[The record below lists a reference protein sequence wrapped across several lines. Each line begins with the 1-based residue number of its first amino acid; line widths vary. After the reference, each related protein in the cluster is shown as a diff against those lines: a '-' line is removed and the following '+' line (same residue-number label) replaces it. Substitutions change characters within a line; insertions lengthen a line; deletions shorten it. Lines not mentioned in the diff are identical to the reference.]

1 MRHPPFLILFSFLL
15 AFALLWPEP
24 AAAQPPQPPRRA
36 RVYFQ
41 TRAQLNALANELDIW
56 EVHQAQG
63 YLVAPLTPE
72 QARALEAR
80 GLRVTLSPPLT
91 QRLYLGF
98 MMLPGH
104 EQNTIPGYAC
114 YRTVETTYRDLA
126 NLAAAHPQLA
136 QWQDIG
142 DSWEKVTSHGQGGY
156 DIHALILTNRQT
168 PGPKPRLLIL
178 AAIHARE
185 YATAELATRFA
196 ESLVQAYGQDPDITW
211 LLNTTELHI
220 IPIANPDGRKRA
232 ETGLLWRK
240 NTNQE
245 NTCTANRPPWR
256 YYGVDLNRNSSFLWN
271 HGGSSDDPCSE
282 VYRGAGPA
290 SEPEVQAIEAYIRSL
305 FPDQRGPGNQDP
317 APPDATGLVISLH
330 SYGRYVLFPWDWT
343 EQDAPNKTDLQTLG
357 RKFGFFNGYQ
367 VCSDCLY
374 NASGTTTDFAYGELG
389 LAAYTFELGND
400 FFQDCQTFEQV
411 ILPRN
416 MPALRYALKVAQ
428 RPYQW
433 PHGPDALDLSLT
445 PSSPQAGEPITLSL
459 TLDDTRYAS
468 GGYGHEPTQPIT
480 AGYYA
485 LDPTAWPPET
495 TIPLTARD
503 GAFDSA
509 HEEAFARIDPST
521 LTPGRHLVLVGGQ
534 DAQGAWGPPTALF
547 LDIPQPPSANLI
559 PRPPR

>member
-1 MRHPPFLILFSFLL
+1 MRHLPALLFGFLL
-15 AFALLWPEP
+15 AFGLLWPEP
-24 AAAQPPQPPRRA
+24 AAAQPSQPPRRA

-72 QARALEAR
+72 QASDLKAR
-80 GLRVTLSPPLT
+80 GFRVTLSPPLT
-91 QRLYLGF
+91 RRLYLGL

-104 EQNTIPGYAC
+104 ERETIPGYAC
-114 YRTVETTYRDLA
+114 YRTVESTYHDLA
-126 NLAAAHPQLA
+126 SLAAAHPQLA

-142 DSWEKVTSHGQGGY
+142 DSWEKVASHGQKGY
-156 DIHALILTNRQT
+156 DIHDLILTNRQV

-240 NTNQE
+240 NTHREDTCSAE
-245 NTCTANRPPWR
+245 NPPWS

-271 HGGSSDDPCSE
+271 HGGSSSAPCSE
-282 VYRGAGPA
+282 VYRGPGPA
-290 SEPEVQAIEAYIRSL
+290 SEPEVQAIEATLRGL

-317 APPDATGLVISLH
+317 APSDATGLVISLH

-400 FFQDCQTFEQV
+400 FFQDCQTFEEK
-411 ILPRN
+411 IIPRN
-416 MPALRYALKVAQ
+416 MPALRYALKVAP

-445 PSSPQAGEPITLSL
+445 PASPQAGHPITLTL

-468 GGYGHEPTQPIT
+468 GGYGHEPTQPI
-480 AGYYA
+480 AGGFYA
-485 LDPTAWPPET
+485 LDPTTWPPET
-495 TIPLTARD
+495 TFPLTARD
-503 GAFDSA
+503 GAFDSVR
-509 HEEAFARIDPST
+509 EEAFARIDPSA
-521 LTPGRHLVLVGGQ
+521 LTPGRHMVVVAGQ
-534 DAQGAWGPPTALF
+534 DAQGAWGPPTAIF
-547 LDIPQPPSANLI
+547 LDVSE
-559 PRPPR
+559 